1 MHNIQVVKNLP
12 VSETSPINFFSH
24 FPIVSDPNNSFAMQ
38 LSTILTMTS
47 EWKNFKLRVFVRIMQ
62 EEERAGIISHLE
74 KILKEN
80 RIPASVVTINF
91 RRIYSIVQV
100 SILIYFF
107 P

>member
-1 MHNIQVVKNLP
+1 
-12 VSETSPINFFSH
+12 
-24 FPIVSDPNNSFAMQ
+24 MQ

-100 SILIYFF
+100 STIFSLYDTEKLELNLVFSCLRVKKYVLIRGHS
-107 P
+107 